1 MVVSGSRVGWNGD
14 LMTSS
19 SRELE
24 YIVEDEEREKSHPP
38 HQTVGQSGMTD
49 RWSATRR
56 AKEDRRKWRSGTWN
70 VGLDMEIK
78 EK

>member
-1 MVVSGSRVGWNGD
+1 
-14 LMTSS
+14 MTSS

-24 YIVEDEEREKSHPP
+24 CIVEDEEREKSHPP
-38 HQTVGQSGMTD
+38 HQTACQGGMTD

-56 AKEDRRKWRSGTWN
+56 AKEDRRKWRSGIWN
-70 VGLDMEIK
+70 VRLDMEIK